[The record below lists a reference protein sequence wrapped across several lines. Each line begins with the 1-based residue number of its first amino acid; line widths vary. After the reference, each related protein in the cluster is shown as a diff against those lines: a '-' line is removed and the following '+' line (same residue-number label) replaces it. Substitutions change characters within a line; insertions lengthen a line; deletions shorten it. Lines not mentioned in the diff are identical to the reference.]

1 MLFKEKLKNLWIFCL
16 QSRNLRGDM
25 TKMYGS
31 RRKGEVE
38 CRRVVVVIV
47 CLNEVLELDVFNE
60 IRVIKER
67 KKKRKGKF

>member
-1 MLFKEKLKNLWIFCL
+1 
-16 QSRNLRGDM
+16 M

-67 KKKRKGKF
+67 KKKEKENFN